1 MSNIALYVGTTYGPG
16 DQPIPRFNCPVII
29 GGKLA
34 DLVGFCGNTDH
45 RQIVREAAS
54 AAELASRFEDEIE
67 YMRFQAVLSLPRGS
81 EVRMLAVTLVD
92 ASPADEVKAAWGDK
106 VIQIDL
112 PQSSMKAA
120 SRG

>member
-29 GGKLA
+29 GGRLA
-34 DLVGFCGNTDH
+34 DLVGVYGNTDH

-67 YMRFQAVLSLPRGS
+67 YMQFQARLSLPRGT
-81 EVRMLAVTLVD
+81 EVRMLAVTLIN
-92 ASPADEVKAAWGDK
+92 ASETAEVESPWDYK

-120 SRG
+120 SHG